1 MSSVHAGR
9 TAKGKHDAPRPQP
22 RKRRLQA
29 AEHPARIGRDAATDE
44 ATPLTA
50 SPLSLERLGLGGAAL
65 KGPTH
70 YRSNTQSQLNEE
82 MLVTLAQLM
91 DVGVISPL
99 PPLAGEP
106 LKDYFRRLSQ
116 SPVEGIG
123 EDEYSLFL
131 VPYEMNQHSF
141 DNASSAVPGELVI
154 VGEGTRARASN
165 CTKFKA
171 RCRPLHP
178 RFFGSLMVHLS
189 EITENVWPVLTAR
202 DGLKISRYMRFDCE
216 FYDDSTNFG
225 SFWEELTDELRGK
238 GLKGT
243 REEIRQ
249 KIEDDDLVPPRE
261 LFKEIGIDEVLPA
274 LKEKLCFSLEKLLEL
289 SAGEPE
295 IHQLVLD
302 LQSLKKLNDKLDNSE
317 SNVEANTKYLEGS
330 IRSSPVA
337 ILSGQKMRRKSHY
350 VHFVQAMLEEEWQC
364 VSGNSGWYNNF
375 HIHITS
381 KADAARAKVR
391 LTDYYES
398 YQLTMSVVERLSD
411 QKEE

>member
-1 MSSVHAGR
+1 MKAPTCYR
-9 TAKGKHDAPRPQP
+9 GK
-22 RKRRLQA
+22 
-29 AEHPARIGRDAATDE
+29 
-44 ATPLTA
+44 
-50 SPLSLERLGLGGAAL
+50 
-65 KGPTH
+65 
-70 YRSNTQSQLNEE
+70 TQSQLNEE
-82 MLVTLAQLM
+82 MLVTLAELM

-99 PPLAGEP
+99 PPLPGEP
-106 LKDYFRRLSQ
+106 LENYFRRLSQ

-131 VPYEMNQHSF
+131 VPYEVNHQSF
-141 DNASSAVPGELVI
+141 DDTPPPLPGELVI
-154 VGEGTRARASN
+154 IGEGTGARANN

-225 SFWEELTDELRGK
+225 SFWEELTDELKGK

-249 KIEDDDLVPPRE
+249 KIQDDDLVPPRE
-261 LFKEIGIDEVLPA
+261 LFREIGIDEVLPA

-302 LQSLKKLNDKLDNSE
+302 LQNLKKLNDKLDISE
-317 SNVEANTKYLEGS
+317 SGVEESTKYLEGAT
-330 IRSSPVA
+330 RSSPIAV
-337 ILSGQKMRRKSHY
+337 LSGQKMRRPGNY
-350 VHFVQAMLEEEWQC
+350 VHFVQVMLEEEWQC
-364 VSGNSGWYNNF
+364 VSGDSGWYNNF
-375 HIHITS
+375 HIHVTS
-381 KADAARAKVR
+381 KSDAARAKVR

-398 YQLTMSVVERLSD
+398 YQLTMSLVERLSD
-411 QKEE
+411 RDEE